1 MKITKSQLKQII
13 KEEIEALDEQV
24 PAGGRR
30 GAWSREYSNAL
41 LKAIDDLLVQFLDD
55 RNISPDWNRTEWRAV
70 MNAIVK
76 LAVGVRVA
84 IRAQGSDPGAPFA
97 PGPWYKGTTK

>member
-24 PAGGRR
+24 PAA
-30 GAWSREYSNAL
+30 GAERWKGDL
-41 LKAIDDLLVQFLDD
+41 LRAIDDLLVQFLDD

-76 LAVGVRVA
+76 LVIAVNAALGLYA
-84 IRAQGSDPGAPFA
+84 GA
-97 PGPWYKGTTK
+97 KGRTK

>member
-24 PAGGRR
+24 PGG
-30 GAWSREYSNAL
+30 GAERWKGDL
-41 LKAIDDLLVQFLDD
+41 LRAIDDLLVQFLDD